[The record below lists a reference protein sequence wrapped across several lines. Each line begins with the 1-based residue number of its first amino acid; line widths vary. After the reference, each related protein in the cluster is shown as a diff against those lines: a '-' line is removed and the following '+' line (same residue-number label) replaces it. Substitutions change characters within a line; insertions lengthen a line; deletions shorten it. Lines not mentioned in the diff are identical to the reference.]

1 MPYVGHKEQ
10 KWLFLVFFY
19 QTCPLSLILFA
30 RFFLFSFLRARSGAQ
45 TRSHAQKIGH
55 VEVNLSSSV
64 WATASSTRQFITQY
78 ERLRHQ
84 HDVISFEC
92 IQDNIQHPAELT
104 FICSKSTIK
113 TLDGVNKFKVNNK
126 GTRTTSM
133 TK

>member
-1 MPYVGHKEQ
+1 MIVSSFFLSDMPIEFDFVRP
-10 KWLFLVFFY
+10 LFVFF
-19 QTCPLSLILFA
+19 
-30 RFFLFSFLRARSGAQ
+30 LRVRSDPQ
-45 TRSHAQKIGH
+45 IKSHAQKIGH